1 MEKFYDCKQV
11 AERYGVKITTV
22 WDWIKTG
29 KLKAVRIGRFYRI
42 REEALTEFEKS
53 K

>member
-1 MEKFYDCKQV
+1 MEKLYDCKQV

-42 REEALTEFEKS
+42 REEALAEFEKS